1 MCPKHGMEDC
11 TVKEGNLHQWFKG
24 SKSSDGKPGW
34 VNVVTGGTCASD
46 EPGEGTPKCVSSSK
60 RASMSKSER
69 LSASRRKKSADPG
82 QQSKSGAAKPTYV
95 STDVKED
102 WTDKYKKSIDC
113 NNPKGFSQ
121 RAHCQGRKKKM
132 QEQSFSINV
141 AGHKDAQRQ
150 QKIRN
155 LATGTN
161 NPNEKA
167 AAQKKLSGPSL
178 PLADEYVIEGEDVKG
193 KGSGKKDACYNK
205 VKSRYDVWPSAY
217 ASGALVKCRK
227 VGAKNWGNKS
237 ENFVY
242 EDHKEVASGKRKD
255 EEGYMARA
263 ELDTIERAITN
274 LRKVVKRGDTQL
286 PAWVQSK
293 ITKAADYID
302 TAADY
307 LQSDEEV
314 SESCWKGYKQ
324 VGMKKKGEKVV
335 PNCVREFLEQKNYV
349 MPSASQ
355 SGAYSGGGKGSYKVG
370 DTIPVSATK
379 PKPKPSKF
387 GVDKT
392 GLEGPEKPF
401 KEDYSR
407 IQQYGQTYAII
418 LTWHGSTYKLQVFFP
433 RSGTP
438 TRQEVEDAIHKVYP
452 GALLNAYMPS
462 RIDPT
467 KPMVLT
473 QEETEIDEEKGAS
486 KKSETKFHLELDKLV
501 HKTFGSSPEEKKKM
515 KNKIKNEAIAI
526 ILNPSKKK
534 SKNYLLNNKN
544 IGEDWQSVNRKDK
557 TDGLSQSAVDA
568 YRREN
573 PGSKLQTAVTEKK
586 PTGKRAERR
595 KSFCRRM
602 SGMKSKLTSAKTAN
616 DPDSRINK
624 ALRRWNCS

>member
-1 MCPKHGMEDC
+1 MLEHCGCTHAKCNKTPKGKMCPKHGMEDC
-11 TVKEGNLHQWFKG
+11 TVNEGLLDWFL
-24 SKSSDGKPGW
+24 SKSKDKKPGW
-34 VNVVTGGTCASD
+34 VDVVDGDACAR
-46 EPGEGTPKCVSSSK
+46 EPGETATPKCVSSKK
-60 RASMSKSER
+60 RASMTKSER
-69 LSASRRKKSADPG
+69 LAAQAAKRREDPN
-82 QQSKSGAAKPTYV
+82 QPQKSGAAKPTMV
-95 STDVKED
+95 KTDRK
-102 WTDKYKKSIDC
+102 T
-113 NNPKGFSQ
+113 
-121 RAHCQGRKKKM
+121 RKKEM
-132 QEQSFSINV
+132 DLQEV
-141 AGHKDAQRQ
+141 KD
-150 QKIRN
+150 K
-155 LATGTN
+155 
-161 NPNEKA
+161 P
-167 AAQKKLSGPSL
+167 
-178 PLADEYVIEGEDVKG
+178 G
-193 KGSGKKDACYNK
+193 KGSGEKDACYHK
-205 VKSRYDVWPSAY
+205 VKSRYNVWPSAY

-237 ENFVY
+237 EDFVY
-242 EDHKEVASGKRKD
+242 EDHKEIASGKRKD

-370 DTIPVSATK
+370 DTIPASATK
-379 PKPKPSKF
+379 PKPKPSRF

-401 KEDYSR
+401 KEDYSK
-407 IQQYGQTYAII
+407 IQETGRTYAII
-418 LTWHGSTYKLQVFFP
+418 LTWHGSTYKLQFFFP
-433 RSGTP
+433 GSSAPSRKD
-438 TRQEVEDAIHKVYP
+438 VENSIHKVYP
-452 GALLNAYMPS
+452 GAVLNAYMPS

-473 QEETEIDEEKGAS
+473 QEEIEIDESKGAS
-486 KKSETKFHLELDKLV
+486 KGAETKFHLELDKLV

-544 IGEDWQSVNRKDK
+544 ISENAAWTRKEGQNK
-557 TDGLSQSAVDA
+557 KGGLNEKGRKS
-568 YRREN
+568 YEREN
-573 PGSKLQTAVTEKK
+573 PGSDLKAPSKK
-586 PTGKRAERR
+586 VGNKRRA
-595 KSFCRRM
+595 SFCARM
-602 SGMKSKLTSAKTAN
+602 SGMKKKLTSAKTAN
-616 DPDSRINK
+616 DPNSRINK
-624 ALRRWNCS
+624 SLRAWNC